1 MSLEAKAI
9 LSEEYS
15 NLFNFTDGEIYRKI
29 RDY

>member
-1 MSLEAKAI
+1 MSPEAKTA

-15 NLFNFTDGEIYRKI
+15 NSFNFADGEIYKKI